1 MDRKLQEMEYQNR
14 VLVVKLK
21 ILGKLIMDG
30 GVWSN
35 HLMETLEAVNRIDDD
50 IGTRLSKLK

>member
-1 MDRKLQEMEYQNR
+1 MEYQNR